1 MRLRVRLACHEGVVI
16 LRRGDRVR
24 AWVAPGVG
32 VRETPSGPTWA
43 RGSRTRRVWMAA
55 TVVYTQ
61 GRGSVTVDCADGWRR
76 MVPERYIRQL
86 AIVRNP

>member
-24 AWVAPGVG
+24 AWVAPG
-32 VRETPSGPTWA
+32 PA
-43 RGSRTRRVWMAA
+43 AARVWMAA

>member
-1 MRLRVRLACHEGVVI
+1 MT

-32 VRETPSGPTWA
+32 VRETPAGPTWA
-43 RGSRTRRVWMAA
+43 TGDRARRVWMAA
-55 TVVYTQ
+55 TVVYTA

-76 MVPERYIRQL
+76 MVPERHIRRL
-86 AIVRNP
+86 SIVRTP